1 MTRNPFPGELGSV
14 GRGPVVWE
22 AIHADWPAYPG
33 DESWELGLLRLGD
46 FPLGTE
52 FQCISVI
59 DQCALFVTQ
68 IDKKEPD
75 LFSEKHMH
83 VAIRLTEL
91 LEMDERGLVNGVV
104 IETEMSP
111 AQVHA
116 KRSQG
121 PELWARTQAGEKV
134 YIQLANGQMVP
145 VELDRDEEWTE
156 DDRAFALMSPR
167 STELVGM
174 YEGTLISLTSAAG
187 PEIERLTREALEI
200 PPSLQDRITVQLNA
214 GLFDSVIRDL
224 GAALETR
231 MRVVTGSQGFGK
243 NLIEQ
248 YIKALQKNQDDLPAH
263 IKSLRQ
269 ELRSIFKFIRNEFAH
284 NLVELEPSRGY
295 AFISRLCWH
304 VRDVELVI
312 ESRDL

>member
-1 MTRNPFPGELGSV
+1 M
-14 GRGPVVWE
+14 
-22 AIHADWPAYPG
+22 
-33 DESWELGLLRLGD
+33 LRLGD